1 MKNPFNDEI
10 EVKASSREPILRT
23 ILIPV
28 SEPPEFIPVRSGRV
42 SEQRP
47 LVARY
52 IFDRTEHKHVY
63 KFDGFEGR

>member
-28 SEPPEFIPVRSGRV
+28 SEPPKYSPLSGLPPT
-42 SEQRP
+42 SNRP

-52 IFDRTEHKHVY
+52 IFDRMECQHVY